1 MKKRILSI
9 VLSVLMLVGM
19 IPLSALPAFAAGEP
33 VYCYKYFTV
42 WPSTAVNMD
51 SAVSFSSDNRTI
63 YINTTVLL
71 RITALEPN
79 VHMVIRSN
87 ATVYMM
93 DNTASIGD
101 IHAVNSPFVKVE
113 RGKNAILLFDHT
125 QTVRATNTSVIE
137 NNGTL
142 RLQSGNLSLISE
154 GGSAISGS
162 GTLINEVGNLTVKA
176 AGGAGIVQGGAV
188 NFKDSTVTATAGD
201 NYPAIAG
208 NPVNIENCVVTAT
221 GGSNAAGIG
230 GGSTI
235 ALSQINISGSLITAT
250 GGTCGIGAGTKA
262 AVEPNK
268 VVIDALSSVK
278 STVSAGAVVNK
289 DGVDVF
295 LRKTENTVGS
305 AITVNG
311 EAVRWRGHGSE
322 TFLYLYLPEEGSVIG
337 YDSSVTIGSFYITA
351 LCDDFP
357 FKALVFDEQSGMLT
371 VKTEKPFSIKNVD
384 PSVETSNHILIDS
397 EDGANITLAGINI
410 RASEN
415 APAIDYVSYDGVG
428 DVTLTTV
435 KDTKNYLC
443 GGKNAEGIRKPTGVT
458 AEMLRS
464 GYLVETILASN
475 PQLNIQG
482 EGFLNIE
489 GFYTAGIGSPN
500 GAANVRLLSG
510 AITVIGGFDFS
521 AIGGGESNGF
531 PKTDVVI
538 GERASVL
545 YEDGPEYVRDI
556 EEGWVPKASFVN
568 ENGEK
573 VYPVSFDN
581 PNAEPVFLNGF
592 ELPFRDHGGGKRLY
606 FYMPQSSS
614 NIVYTDSTLY
624 GVRFDSDKG
633 SFAKEVLDISDTGDL
648 IVTGGT
654 PGTDYAYYNNHLNI
668 FPNSYKTIRI
678 ENADKTKGTDN
689 RIYIHKDCSVKIVL
703 AGVNLTST
711 EFFDYIS
718 PVTIA
723 PNSKGDVTIELL
735 EGTENIIVPV
745 FHCSAIAKNS
755 NVNSG
760 TLTITGKGSLMAKG
774 NRNCAAIGSTDENQT
789 ANIVIN
795 DGIIVADNTGCDAA
809 AIGGSGSNG
818 FAENIVIN
826 GGKITAISKNGAAI
840 GGGWYRKGVG
850 IRINGG
856 EVNATSSLDTA
867 IGFGAGNWKKSDYTD
882 YPVISQN
889 ASVKTNS
896 KKENYRNS
904 AGENVYAAK
913 IENESG
919 GDILVDSVKLDC
931 AKHFDEKAVYVYL
944 TGENH
949 TVTADGTGYIYV
961 FNSETLSFSKY
972 PIHEHIFSTE
982 WMFNETYHCH
992 PCTYEGCDYEICEYA
1007 SFTGDDLKNS
1017 GFGTHK
1023 FTDFVCV
1030 CGFEDVPNCLVYYK
1044 ELIGK
1049 LLPYSTASGKIR
1061 SKALEDIEAL
1071 TTTAEIKACYDKCR
1085 ADMEAAEKELSSAIK
1100 NAVDTINKA
1109 LDGYKAL
1116 LETEYGFDITAVK
1129 KEAESGIMSLT
1140 TSSSLETVSNTLNET
1155 LLNMKEEAVNIAK
1168 LNSSMEIDMAAMNV
1182 EVSSDKV
1189 LKTAS
1194 TAKKAIAASDSL
1206 EDILDILDST
1216 LDILE
1221 VLGTK
1226 PHEHTFS
1233 TEYSKNEAVH
1243 WFAAT
1248 CEHDVVTDMAAH
1260 TFGEGVVDGNKTTYT
1275 CTVCGYEKVE
1285 TEDETAKLLEEA
1297 LAELAEAK
1305 GKLSDAETELAAAN
1319 KEKADLADK
1328 LQKKEAEL
1336 AEANK
1341 THSAEVEALKKEIA
1355 GLKDAINEKDKE
1367 INAKQATIDSLNSQL
1382 EAAKKEIERLKE
1394 QGDDPGTGNTCP
1406 KCGGTHANDFFGKIV
1421 CFFNRIGNWFRNLF
1435 K

>member
-1 MKKRILSI
+1 MRKRILSI
-9 VLSVLMLVGM
+9 VLSILMLVGM
-19 IPLSALPAFAAGEP
+19 IPFSVFPAFAAGEG
-33 VYCYKYFTV
+33 VHCFDYFTV
-42 WPSTAVNMD
+42 WPHSSISFGSGKD
-51 SAVSFSSDNRTI
+51 VSFSGDGKTM
-63 YINTTVLL
+63 YVNTTVLI
-71 RITALEPN
+71 RVTALQPN
-79 VHMVIRSN
+79 VHIVIRSN

-113 RGKNAILLFDHT
+113 SGKNAILLFDHT

-142 RLQSGNLSLISE
+142 RLQCGDLSLISE

-162 GTLINEVGNLTVKA
+162 GTLINEVGNLTVNA
-176 AGGAGIVQGGAV
+176 VGGAGIVQGGAV
-188 NFKDSTVTATAGD
+188 NFKGSTVTATAGD

-208 NPVNIENCVVTAT
+208 NPVNIENCKVTAA
-221 GGSNAAGIG
+221 GGANAAGIG

-235 ALSQINISGSLITAT
+235 AFSQVNISGSLITAT
-250 GGTCGIGAGTKA
+250 GGICGIGAGSKA
-262 AVEPNK
+262 AAEPNK
-268 VVIDALSSVK
+268 VVIDPLSSVK
-278 STVSAGAVVNK
+278 STVNAGAVVN
-289 DGVDVF
+289 GNGENVF
-295 LRKTENTVGS
+295 LRITENTVGS

-322 TFLYLYLPEEGSVIG
+322 TCLYLYLPEEGSVIG

-357 FKALVFDEQSGMLT
+357 FHDLVFDEQSGLLT
-371 VKTEKPFSIKNVD
+371 VRTAKPFSIKNVD
-384 PSVETSNHILIDS
+384 PSAETSNHILIDS
-397 EDGANITLAGINI
+397 KGGANITLAGINI
-410 RASEN
+410 KAPNSV
-415 APAIDYVSYDGVG
+415 PAIELTSYDSGD
-428 DVTLTTV
+428 DVTITTV
-435 KDTKNYLC
+435 KGTKNYLY
-443 GGKNAEGIRKPTGVT
+443 GMDAEGIRKPTGVT
-458 AEMLRS
+458 EDMLRI
-464 GYLVETILASN
+464 GYLVEVLLESN
-475 PQLNIQG
+475 PQLTIQG
-482 EGFLNIE
+482 EGFLYIE
-489 GFYTAGIGSPN
+489 GFDAAGIGSPN

-510 AITVIGGFDFS
+510 AITVIGELFGS
-521 AIGGGESNGF
+521 GIGGGESEGF
-531 PKTDVVI
+531 SKTDVVI

-545 YEDGPEYVRDI
+545 YEDGPEYIDHI
-556 EEGWVPKASFVN
+556 EEGRVPETRFVN

-592 ELPFRDHGGGKRLY
+592 ELPFADHGGGKRLY

-624 GVRFDSDKG
+624 GVRFDLNNG
-633 SFAKEVLDISDTGDL
+633 SFAKEVLDVNDTGDL

-654 PGTDYAYYNNHLNI
+654 PGSDYAYYNNHLNI

-711 EFFDYIS
+711 DFFDYVS

-735 EGTENIIVPV
+735 EGTENIIVPE
-745 FHCSAIAKNS
+745 FHCSAISKDS

-760 TLTITGKGSLMAKG
+760 TLTITGKGSLTAKG
-774 NRNCAAIGSTDENQT
+774 NRNCAVIGATDGNRT

-809 AIGGSGSNG
+809 AIGGSGTKG
-818 FAENIVIN
+818 FAENIIIN
-826 GGKITAISKNGAAI
+826 GGKITAKSKNGAAI
-840 GGGWYRKGVG
+840 GGGWYGKGIG

-856 EVNATSSLDTA
+856 EINATSSLDTA
-867 IGFGAGNWKKSDYTD
+867 IGFGTGNWKESDYTD
-882 YPVISQN
+882 QPVISQN

-896 KKENYRNS
+896 KKENYKN
-904 AGENVYAAK
+904 ADGENVYAVR

-919 GDILVDSVKLDC
+919 GDILVDSVKL
-931 AKHFDEKAVYVYL
+931 ALTKHFDEKAVYVYL

-961 FNSETLSFSKY
+961 FNNETLSFSKH

-992 PCTYEGCDYEICEYA
+992 PCTYEGCNYEIGEYA
-1007 SFTGDDLKNS
+1007 SLTGDDLKNS
-1017 GFGTHK
+1017 GFGTHE

-1030 CGFEDVPNCLVYYK
+1030 CGFEDIPGCLAYYK
-1044 ELIGK
+1044 EMLGS

-1061 SKALEDIEAL
+1061 SKALEDIATL
-1071 TTTAEIKACYDKCR
+1071 TTTAEIIACYEKCR
-1085 ADMEAAEKELSSAIK
+1085 DDMVAAEKELSAAIE
-1100 NAVDTINKA
+1100 NAVDTIGKT
-1109 LDGYKAL
+1109 LDGYEAL
-1116 LETEYGFDITAVK
+1116 LETEYGFDMTEVR
-1129 KEAESGIMSLT
+1129 KEAEKGIDSVRRRFAV
-1140 TSSSLETVSNTLNET
+1140 ETVSSDLDAA
-1155 LLNMKEEAVNIAK
+1155 LLAMEKEAVAAAK
-1168 LNSSMEIDMAAMNV
+1168 MNASLKIDFAAANV
-1182 EVSSDKV
+1182 ELSSDKV
-1189 LKTAS
+1189 IKTAS

-1221 VLGTK
+1221 ALGTK

-1233 TEYSKNEAVH
+1233 EEYSMNEAAH
-1243 WFAAT
+1243 WYAAT
-1248 CEHDVVTDMAAH
+1248 CGHADLTKGLAAH
-1260 TFGEGVVDGNKTTYT
+1260 TFGTGVTVGNTTTYT

-1285 TEDETAKLLEEA
+1285 AGDETAKLLAEA
-1297 LAELAEAK
+1297 LNAKAELEKQLEAK
-1305 GKLSDAETELAAAN
+1305 QTEL
-1319 KEKADLADK
+1319 EKLNDESG
-1328 LQKKEAEL
+1328 EAISAL
-1336 AEANK
+1336 NAE
-1341 THSAEVEALKKEIA
+1341 
-1355 GLKDAINEKDKE
+1355 
-1367 INAKQATIDSLNSQL
+1367 IDSLNLQL
-1382 EAAKKEIERLKE
+1382 DAAKKEIERLKALT
-1394 QGDDPGTGNTCP
+1394 DDPGAEEEEDGTCSR
-1406 KCGGTHANDFFGKIV
+1406 CGKVHADNLFGRIV
-1421 CFFNRIGNWFRNLF
+1421 CFFNRLVNSIRYLF
-1435 K
+1435 G